1 MRFPLQIR
9 RGPAG
14 MGRFHDPELAA
25 AAEIAAKYH
34 MHGAILGQLVAP
46 LGAPDVGIDVF
57 SNGNIHLAV
66 KVDPA
71 LSSSVPIGTLMEIEN
86 FSGPGTGN
94 TVTVPLCQPS
104 STTADN
110 KLIGPATSGYSNYSS
125 NSNAIPVGQIANCCH
140 FGIAQILM
148 DATSTAGYPV
158 IQSAATAGAAKC
170 TASATTYPNT
180 GQGVGTCLQ
189 AVTISTGTA
198 AVWMLVKM
206 V

>member
-1 MRFPLQIR
+1 MRIPLLVR

-14 MGRFHDPELAA
+14 MGRFHDPELAR
-25 AAEIAAKYH
+25 AAEIAAQIH
-34 MHGAILGQLVAP
+34 AQGVLGVLTAP
-46 LGAPDVGIDVF
+46 LGAPDVGIDSF
-57 SNGNIHLAV
+57 SNGNIHLQV

-71 LSSSVPIGTLMEIEN
+71 LSASVPIGTLMEIEN
-86 FSGPGTGN
+86 FSGPGTGV
-94 TVTVPLCQPS
+94 TPTVPLCQPS

-110 KLIGPATSGYSNYSS
+110 KLIGPATSGYSNYAANSS
-125 NSNAIPVGQIANCCH
+125 AIPVGQIANCCH
-140 FGIAQILM
+140 FGICQILM

-180 GQGVGTCLQ
+180 GQGVGTALQ
-189 AVTISTGTA
+189 AVTISSGTA
-198 AVWMLVKM
+198 MVWILCKM